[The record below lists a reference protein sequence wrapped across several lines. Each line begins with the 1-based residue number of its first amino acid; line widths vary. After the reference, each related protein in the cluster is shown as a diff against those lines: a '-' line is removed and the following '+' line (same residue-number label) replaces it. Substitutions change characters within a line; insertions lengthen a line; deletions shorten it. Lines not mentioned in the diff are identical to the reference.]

1 MGDDIINAG
10 ISMVPMKTSG
20 STSSGPGGAIGVG
33 RVAPGASVG
42 GPVHTVVVV
51 VAIVEVVVV
60 VSIDGVGVV
69 VEGAGADSSDPQ
81 AVVNAATI
89 VTATRDEAAGRRV
102 TEPDSRRSCSSPPD
116 TRLNDGGA
124 AGFLRFERFAC
135 APVGGS
141 RANATI
147 ATIVGRCEAWF
158 A

>member
-60 VSIDGVGVV
+60 VSVDAVGVV

-81 AVVNAATI
+81 AAVSGAMRPTSAIGVASVRRGRAT
-89 VTATRDEAAGRRV
+89 GRRSTPRIV
-102 TEPDSRRSCSSPPD
+102 AGSARRP
-116 TRLNDGGA
+116 
-124 AGFLRFERFAC
+124 
-135 APVGGS
+135 
-141 RANATI
+141 
-147 ATIVGRCEAWF
+147 
-158 A
+158 